1 MQLNEAQ
8 ALSKEQR
15 QAAADEQVKLLGGA
29 EIQSTVQGVAGRGGK
44 GEAEVGGAVG
54 TLQEFADKLSSGSL
68 EGGDYSAAGKLAQ
81 RLSQGYNIKG
91 KAGGAVRGAYGAE
104 ATGFAQ
110 AASAVDAVL
119 KRTAGK
125 GGQVA
130 ELSRQFGVSKDELE
144 GISKTGRFDTE
155 EAKQRL
161 KGLVAV
167 KGLQRG
173 RAGQR
178 PQVDPTLVTTTFE
191 KFRETMKDTG
201 QVMKDAASVFK
212 QIADGTKKE

>member
-1 MQLNEAQ
+1 
-8 ALSKEQR
+8 
-15 QAAADEQVKLLGGA
+15 
-29 EIQSTVQGVAGRGGK
+29 
-44 GEAEVGGAVG
+44 VGGAVG

-68 EGGDYSAAGKLAQ
+68 ESGDYSSAGKLAQ
-81 RLSQGYNIKG
+81 RLSQGYSLKG

-110 AASAVDAVL
+110 ASSAVDAVL
-119 KRTAGK
+119 KRTGGK

-130 ELSRQFGVSKDELE
+130 ELSRQFGVSKEELE
-144 GISKTGRFDTE
+144 GVSKGGRFDTE

-173 RAGQR
+173 RGGGK
-178 PQVDPTLVTTTFE
+178 PPVDPTLVTTTFE
-191 KFRETMKDTG
+191 KFRETMKSTG
-201 QVMKDAASVFK
+201 EVMKNAADVFQQVTGK
-212 QIADGTKKE
+212 SKDK